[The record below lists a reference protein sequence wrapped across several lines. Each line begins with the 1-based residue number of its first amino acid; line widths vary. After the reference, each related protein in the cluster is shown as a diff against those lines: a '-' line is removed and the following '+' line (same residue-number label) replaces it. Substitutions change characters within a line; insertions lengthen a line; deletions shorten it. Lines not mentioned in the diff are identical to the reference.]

1 VNISEI
7 ILTST
12 ILISVFVNF
21 WLFRM
26 IETTVINRT
35 DNILNNQNY
44 FYNFNKGVDIDVN
57 KKTKKKN

>member
-1 VNISEI
+1 MKISEI

>member
-1 VNISEI
+1 MNISEI
-7 ILTST
+7 ILAST

-35 DNILNNQNY
+35 DNILNNQHY